1 VTTPTG
7 EFIEDFEMMG
17 ERKTDLLLTPFPP
30 MSIYMINISQNM
42 QFSRF
47 IGDVAMI
54 SILSSK
60 EPVDPLFHLIYI
72 FNLEIWL
79 CIIVSYFIV
88 STLSAIISN
97 DLTVFIEY
105 IGIAFRQNI
114 KNFNR
119 NVRTASLTMLWFY
132 STMILMWAFS
142 GMLLTFLVF
151 PTPYQKIDSIY
162 ELAQKDIEF
171 TVFKGENAFEYIND
185 PNEPYYQQLY
195 NRCIVEDPENE
206 DKNEWEKNI
215 FDKISKGNYALVSD
229 QFFLDYY
236 FATKLLNYSNLYR
249 SESNQ
254 LVLPYFIPLA
264 KHNSQER
271 IRSINKM

>member
-1 VTTPTG
+1 
-7 EFIEDFEMMG
+7 MMG

-30 MSIYMINISQNM
+30 MNINIINVSQYM

-60 EPVDPLFHLIYI
+60 EPIDSLFHLIYI
-72 FNLEIWL
+72 FNLQIWL

-88 STLSAIISN
+88 STLSAIISK
-97 DLTVFIEY
+97 DLTVFMEY
-105 IGIAFRQNI
+105 IAIALRQNI

-119 NVRTASLTMLWFY
+119 NHRTASLTMLWFY
-132 STMILMWAFS
+132 SSMILMWAFS
-142 GMLLTFLVF
+142 EMLLTFLVF

-162 ELAQKDIEF
+162 ELAQKDIKF
-171 TVFKGENAFEYIND
+171 TVFKGENAFEYIKD
-185 PNEPYYQQLY
+185 PKEPYYQQFY
-195 NRCIVEDPENE
+195 NRCVVEDPENE
-206 DKNEWEKNI
+206 NKEKWEKII